1 MNLGLK
7 TGLLGTA
14 AALALTVASVPAY
27 AQDDLSALRQQLE
40 TMKER
45 LAKLEADKA
54 DKRRVAAAAAVEAG
68 DKPRSWKLPGTN
80 TSMNIGGFV
89 KMSVLWDF
97 GNSGQTTGT
106 STTEGIGAGFHAVD
120 GSVADN
126 TFNGGNFQFTARRSR
141 IWFQTWTPT
150 DWGELRTYIEAD
162 FAGSGAAAGPSTNVL
177 RLRQA
182 YGTLGPVLIG
192 KTQTLFGGLIG
203 LPELL
208 HDGAPMALG
217 ALRIEQIRYSHNFGG
232 GLVLSVALESPHST
246 SDAAP
251 NDFRIGVCGDNPQCN
266 NNQFSSLAGT
276 QFNNTA
282 GVEGPARWP
291 DVVAALQWNF
301 PNGALYGSGMIGQR
315 FIDTGGGATAVL
327 NVNPAT
333 NRNDSD
339 IIWGAALG
347 ARYDF
352 GRVEVG
358 FNGGVGRGIGNKYF
372 DGGATGLQNGVIII
386 NNGPGMNVPG
396 GATNPHDAS
405 LRGALVYG
413 ALGYVQVKLTDTIRA
428 TAAYNWTQN
437 NMANEVPG
445 YYNAGATSSKSVLT
459 GAVNYYWAAFGNL
472 LWNPVPQV
480 TFGAEYGYQYAARYN
495 SNDTHVHR
503 LQLAAIYRF

>member
-14 AALALTVASVPAY
+14 AALALAVAGVPAY

-89 KMSVLWDF
+89 KMSLLYDLGGTGLVS
-97 GNSGQTTGT
+97 GNLP
-106 STTEGIGAGFHAVD
+106 TEGFGAGFSPVG

-126 TFNGGNFQFTARRSR
+126 TFNGGHFQLTARRSR
-141 IWFQTWTPT
+141 FWIQTWTPT
-150 DWGELRTYIEAD
+150 DWGELRTYIEGD
-162 FAGSGAAAGPSTNVL
+162 FAGFGNIPGVAPPGSSGNVL

-182 YGTLGPVLIG
+182 FGALGPVLVG

-232 GLVLSVALESPHST
+232 GLVLHVALESGAVNIADTGIHDVIGGTCTGSVCAPL
-246 SDAAP
+246 AAAAY
-251 NDFRIGVCGDNPQCN
+251 NSF
-266 NNQFSSLAGT
+266 AGF
-276 QFNNTA
+276 Q
-282 GVEGPARWP
+282 GPSRWP

-315 FIDTGGGATAVL
+315 NVDRAGTVPGL
-327 NVNPAT
+327 NS
-333 NRNDSD
+333 NDSAF
-339 IIWGAALG
+339 IWGAALG
-347 ARYDF
+347 GRYDF
-352 GRVEVG
+352 GRVEIG
-358 FNGGVGRGIGNKYF
+358 FNGGVGQGVGNKYF
-372 DGGATGLQNGVIII
+372 DGGATGFIDAVLITN
-386 NNGPGMNVPG
+386 
-396 GATNPHDAS
+396 ATLGSSD
-405 LRGALVYG
+405 LRPVLTYG
-413 ALGYVQVKLTDTIRA
+413 ALGYVQVKLTDTIRTTGA
-428 TAAYNWTQN
+428 FNWV
-437 NMANEVPG
+437 MEEVASEVPG
-445 YYNAGATSSKSVLT
+445 YYTNPTSRTVLT
-459 GAVNYYWAAFGNL
+459 GVVNYYWAAFGNI

-480 TFGAEYGYQYAARYN
+480 TFGAEYGYQFASRYN
-495 SNDTHVHR
+495 GPNTQVHR

>member
-14 AALALTVASVPAY
+14 AALAIAVTSVPAY

-54 DKRRVAAAAAVEAG
+54 DQRRVAAAAAVEAG

-89 KMSVLWDF
+89 KMQVLWDF
-97 GNSGQTTGT
+97 GMSGQTAGT
-106 STTEGIGAGFHAVD
+106 TTTEGIGVGVFPVK
-120 GSVADN
+120 GSIADN

-141 IWFQTWTPT
+141 VWFQTWTPT
-150 DWGELRTYIEAD
+150 DWGELRTYIEGD
-162 FAGSGAAAGPSTNVL
+162 FAGSGSGAGSSTNLL

-182 YGTLGPVLIG
+182 FGTLGPVLIG
-192 KTQTLFGGLIG
+192 KTQTLFGGFIG

-232 GLVLSVALESPHST
+232 GLVLHVALESSEST
-246 SDAAP
+246 SDTGGVFDVGGTCSAA
-251 NDFRIGVCGDNPQCN
+251 NVCGP
-266 NNQFSSLAGT
+266 LAAGA
-276 QFNNTA
+276 FNSVA
-282 GVEGPARWP
+282 GFQGPVRWP

-315 FIDTGGGATAVL
+315 FVDRGGTTPGL
-327 NVNPAT
+327 NN
-333 NRNDSD
+333 NDSA
-339 IIWGAALG
+339 IIWGGALG
-347 ARYDF
+347 GRYEM

-358 FNGGVGRGIGNKYF
+358 FNGGIGKGIGNKYF
-372 DGGATGLQNGVIII
+372 NGGATGFLDSVLIVNASFSRTDLRPVLAYGV
-386 NNGPGMNVPG
+386 
-396 GATNPHDAS
+396 
-405 LRGALVYG
+405 
-413 ALGYVQVKLTDTIRA
+413 LGYAQVKLTDTIRA
-428 TAAYNWTQN
+428 TGAYNWLQEN
-437 NMANEVPG
+437 VADQVPG
-445 YYNAGATSSKSVLT
+445 YHSNGISRSVLT
-459 GAVNYYWAAFGNL
+459 GQVHYYWAAFGNL

-480 TFGAEYGYQYAARYN
+480 TFGAEYSYQFTSHYN
-495 SNDTHVHR
+495 APSSTGHR

>member
-1 MNLGLK
+1 MNLGWK

-14 AALALTVASVPAY
+14 AALAIAVTSVPAY

-80 TSMNIGGFV
+80 TSMNVGGFV

-97 GNSGQTTGT
+97 GQSGQGSGTT
-106 STTEGIGAGFHAVD
+106 TTEGIGAGVYPVE
-120 GSVADN
+120 GSQSDN
-126 TFNGGNFQFTARRSR
+126 IFNGGNFQFTARRSR
-141 IWFQTWTPT
+141 FWIQTWTPT

-162 FAGSGAAAGPSTNVL
+162 FAGSGAGAGSSTNLL

-182 YGTLGPVLIG
+182 FGTLGPVLIG

-203 LPELL
+203 QPELL

-232 GLVLSVALESPHST
+232 GLVLSVALESAEST
-246 SDAAP
+246 SDTG
-251 NDFRIGVCGDNPQCN
+251 GVDPAVCIIVAGAGCVPTGTG
-266 NNQFSSLAGT
+266 SS
-276 QFNNTA
+276 A
-282 GVEGPARWP
+282 GVQGPVRWP

-301 PNGALYGSGMIGQR
+301 PNGAVYASGMVGQR
-315 FIDTGGGATAVL
+315 YFDSGRPVGFPAGDIVSVKDDSTFVWGG
-327 NVNPAT
+327 
-333 NRNDSD
+333 
-339 IIWGAALG
+339 ALG

-352 GRVEVG
+352 GRVEI
-358 FNGGVGRGIGNKYF
+358 GGIGGIGEGIGNKYF
-372 DGGATGLQNGVIII
+372 DGGATGLSNGVLVLTTLS
-386 NNGPGMNVPG
+386 NTQFG
-396 GATNPHDAS
+396 TDYRS
-405 LRGALVYG
+405 ALVYG
-413 ALGYVQVKLTDTIRA
+413 AIGYVQVKLTDTIRA
-428 TAAYNWTQN
+428 TGAFNWT
-437 NMANEVPG
+437 MAEVASEVPG
-445 YYNAGATSSKSVLT
+445 YFDPANVLAKGALT
-459 GAVNYYWAAFGNL
+459 GVTNYYWAAFGNL

-480 TFGAEYGYQYAARYN
+480 TFGAEYGYQFASKYN
-495 SNDTHVHR
+495 GPNVHVHR